1 MPPKKTKSGSKSKPS
16 EQSEE
21 NASDSEEEVTELE
34 FVDAAPI
41 LDIGTVLSE
50 TPSERFSHLF
60 PPSRGVG
67 PYAWPANQPKI
78 GVAPPPFDK
87 VSIEL
92 TGKAA
97 SSKLHQAWLK
107 EWEVLQPTIT
117 TEVIAA
123 QAAHELAVYLAQE
136 DPSRSNIGERAAQLA
151 QILESLLECHL
162 KRATVIIAGA
172 HDPAL
177 ASKVD
182 NQFAAEALG
191 IHPDA
196 LSTFKEHKPQHYQ
209 RQGFARHADQASSKP
224 TGRGRG
230 RGTFKPKS
238 SAQGS
243 ATSSASADKGSQ

>member
-1 MPPKKTKSGSKSKPS
+1 MPPKKTKSGSKSKS
-16 EQSEE
+16 SEE
-21 NASDSEEEVTELE
+21 SKENESDSEDIEEVE
-34 FVDAAPI
+34 FVDPVPI
-41 LDIGTVLSE
+41 LETGTVLSE

-60 PPSRGVG
+60 PTSRGVG
-67 PYAWPANQPKI
+67 PYAWPSNQPKI

-92 TGKAA
+92 AGKAA

-117 TEVIAA
+117 TEVITA
-123 QAAHELAVYLAQE
+123 QAAYELAAYLVQTAGAESNVAQ
-136 DPSRSNIGERAAQLA
+136 RAGQLA
-151 QILESLLECHL
+151 QITESLLEFHL

-182 NQFAAEALG
+182 SQFAAEALG

-243 ATSSASADKGSQ
+243 TSSSASADKGSQ